1 MLEKDYAQAKTM
13 LIELEEEKKRL
24 ELESQQVKYAYWSN
38 SLNCLSEYTLKYML
52 VIRLKI

>member
-24 ELESQQVKYAYWSN
+24 ELESQQVKI
-38 SLNCLSEYTLKYML
+38 L
-52 VIRLKI
+52 R